1 MDYAI
6 ALVLTL
12 IALIDLKTHLI
23 YHRFLLLLSLLYFFN
38 ETFNWKALLV
48 AIPLLFTLAMVTRC
62 GGGDVKLG
70 LVLAA
75 FQWPQISQSRYLFG
89 FLATLIPHLLW
100 ALLRRESRIAL
111 APSITLPLAYLS
123 LVS

>member
-6 ALVLTL
+6 ALVLIL

-23 YHRFLLLLSLLYFFN
+23 YHRFLLLLSVLYFFN
-38 ETFNWKALLV
+38 EAFNWKALLV

>member
-1 MDYAI
+1 MDYVI
-6 ALVLTL
+6 TLVLIL
-12 IALIDLKTHLI
+12 IAIIDLKTHLI
-23 YHRFLLLLSLLYFFN
+23 HHRFLFLLSVLYFFN
-38 ETFNWKALLV
+38 EAFNWKALLV
-48 AIPLLFTLAMVTRC
+48 AMPLLFTFALVTRC

-89 FLATLIPHLLW
+89 FLAVLLPHLLW
-100 ALLRRESRIAL
+100 AILRRESRIAL
-111 APSITLPLAYLS
+111 APSISLPLAYMS